1 MLKRLLPITLLGA
14 LFASMGSESVL
25 AGGFTHHVPYGTP
38 VRLRVDANFSSGNL
52 TGGDLVPMRVE
63 DNVVVDGY
71 VVIAAG
77 APAVAEVEES
87 DAAVPGG
94 IQGNLMLKAV
104 WARAVD
110 HSRIGI
116 VGYLTGIGKPRDI
129 SNAGVALLSGGG
141 VADAVGA
148 YGVGVGLASLGEAA
162 EGIGSSEK
170 GGEAYLT
177 PRMRMNTEVQNLWG
191 VDVDSNLAAGPTDDS
206 PIK

>member
-1 MLKRLLPITLLGA
+1 MLRHFLPITLLGA
-14 LFASMGSESVL
+14 LLASMEPESVL
-25 AGGFTHHVPYGTP
+25 ADGFTHHVPYGTP
-38 VRLRVDANFSSGNL
+38 VRLRVDANLSSRNL

-87 DAAVPGG
+87 DPAVPGG
-94 IQGNLMLKAV
+94 IEGDLMLTAV
-104 WARAVD
+104 WARAID

-116 VGYLTGIGKPRDI
+116 VGYLTGIGRARDI
-129 SNAGVALLSGGG
+129 TNAGVALLSGAG

-148 YGVGVGLASLGEAA
+148 YRVGLGLGSLGVAA

-191 VDVDSNLAAGPTDDS
+191 VDIDSSVAAGPTDDS